1 MKKISLEDMPFELY
15 KWNVGDLVKIKTR
28 AWDAIVDTYSTGV
41 VTGVATEK
49 NDKQQLLFPAVVTV
63 YDFKLQKINKIY
75 PSNLEV
81 LSSIK

>member
-1 MKKISLEDMPFELY
+1 MKKISLEDKPFGLHN
-15 KWNVGDLVKIKTR
+15 WSIGDLVKIKHR

-49 NDKQQLLFPAVVTV
+49 SDKQQLLFPVVTV
-63 YDFKLQKINKIY
+63 YDFKLQRINKIY
-75 PSNLEV
+75 PSNLEI